1 MEELILDK
9 TQDETRQGEAYA
21 PSHLFQK
28 KFERHFYIESY
39 GCQMNFAD
47 SEVVASILQEAGF
60 GPTRN
65 VEDADL
71 IFINTCSIREKAE
84 QTVRKRL
91 TNFKR
96 LKRQKKSL
104 LIGVLGCMAERL
116 KSKFLEEE
124 KLVDLVIGPDAYRSL
139 PHLIEEAAGG
149 QKAVNVLLSREETYA
164 DISPVRLDSN
174 GISAFVSIMRGCNNM
189 CSFCVVPFTRG
200 RERSRDPQ
208 SIIQE
213 CEDLYKNGYREITLL
228 GQNVD
233 SYYYAS
239 SFESFPPITFAN
251 LLEKVAQISPELL
264 VRFSTSHPKD
274 ITDEVLHTMAMHEN
288 ICKYIHLP
296 VQSGSSRVLQLMNRT
311 YTREWYMA
319 KVDRIRTLLPDC
331 GISADIITGFC
342 TEDEKDHQDTLSIM
356 EYCKYDFSYMFI
368 YSERPGTLAARRY
381 ADDVPEDIKKRRLE
395 EIVSMQNKLS
405 LESNQRDIGKS
416 YKVLIEGDSKKN
428 KEEWKARN
436 SQNKVVVFPKENYTY
451 KKGDFV
457 TVKIADCTQGT
468 LKGNIVAN

>member
-1 MEELILDK
+1 
-9 TQDETRQGEAYA
+9 
-21 PSHLFQK
+21 
-28 KFERHFYIESY
+28 
-39 GCQMNFAD
+39 
-47 SEVVASILQEAGF
+47 
-60 GPTRN
+60 
-65 VEDADL
+65 
-71 IFINTCSIREKAE
+71 
-84 QTVRKRL
+84 
-91 TNFKR
+91 
-96 LKRQKKSL
+96 
-104 LIGVLGCMAERL
+104 
-116 KSKFLEEE
+116 
-124 KLVDLVIGPDAYRSL
+124 
-139 PHLIEEAAGG
+139 
-149 QKAVNVLLSREETYA
+149 
-164 DISPVRLDSN
+164 
-174 GISAFVSIMRGCNNM
+174 
-189 CSFCVVPFTRG
+189 
-200 RERSRDPQ
+200 
-208 SIIQE
+208 
-213 CEDLYKNGYREITLL
+213 
-228 GQNVD
+228 
-233 SYYYAS
+233 
-239 SFESFPPITFAN
+239 
-251 LLEKVAQISPELL
+251 
-264 VRFSTSHPKD
+264 
-274 ITDEVLHTMAMHEN
+274 LHTMAMYEN

-319 KVDRIRTLLPDC
+319 KVDRIRTLLPGC

>member
-21 PSHLFQK
+21 PTDLFQK

-124 KLVDLVIGPDAYRSL
+124 KLVDLVVGPDAYRSL

-164 DISPVRLDSN
+164 DISPVRIDSN

-274 ITDEVLHTMAMHEN
+274 ISDEVLHTMAMHEN

-457 TVKIADCTQGT
+457 IVKIADCTQGT